1 MRSIRKSFAL
11 LAFVSTAL
19 LAIIIGAV
27 SLAAVVSASENNAK
41 QLMNAACALDA
52 AKIDVVIEGIED
64 AVDIETDYVQ
74 SKLTDALGIAQ
85 GSSRAAASEGTGQA
99 NAPTTN
105 TQTANAADAGVQTAD
120 DSPADAQATD
130 AIDQAFV
137 PIQGTA
143 GAQSPTSSQGAAQ
156 PITPLGTQPADPP
169 TLTEDQL
176 GTLAD
181 LFRDVAQ
188 NTEGTVLYFMRL
200 NEANGT
206 GPQGFVY
213 ARPGG
218 KGDFEPLGNL
228 DALPGE
234 RVGADMR
241 VPVWNRARLEWGVAQ
256 WVEPYALDDSDVLV
270 ALYVRPIFLQGRCVG
285 VVGMGVDFQIVIDQ
299 VAAMS
304 SYDTGYGFLT
314 DALGNVMYH
323 PTIPF
328 GTNLSDDDE
337 DVPAVDRAIAEGT
350 TTDIVEYAYRGANK
364 RMAFHLLQNDMRLVL
379 SVEASEIYAQ
389 RDGLVWQLALVATI
403 SAIVFVGATLLIG
416 QRLLAPLTALTF
428 AAKRVADGDLD
439 VEILSSDVEELSGLI
454 DSYQR
459 TVGDLRDRLT
469 YIDGLAYRDGL
480 TGAFNKTSYNEERDR
495 IDAQIAAARRD
506 AGLAVDAGA
515 EDAGAGGARG
525 EGAQGEGALA
535 EGTGTSGARP
545 ATARAEGSKTQG
557 AGTTDAQVE
566 GVEKTNEQ
574 VEAAQGSAVPKGAS
588 SGGDA
593 DTKPPVF
600 ALVML
605 DVNKLKPV
613 NDTYGHEAGDEYLR
627 IAVAQVMAAFE
638 GCSVYRIGGD
648 EFVVLAEGEAV
659 DRIEDG
665 IAELDEVMRISA
677 DIEEPWRRTSLA
689 IGVAVFDPE
698 SDGSVA
704 DVFARADAAMYQR
717 KQEMKHGEAAPDGG
731 PHDDATVR

>member
-85 GSSRAAASEGTGQA
+85 GSGGSAASEGTGQA
-99 NAPTTN
+99 NAPTTD
-105 TQTANAADAGVQTAD
+105 TQTADAADVDMQTTNASATDAQTA
-120 DSPADAQATD
+120 D

-200 NEANGT
+200 NEVNGT

-364 RMAFHLLQNDMRLVL
+364 RMAFHLLQNEMRLVL

-495 IDAQIAAARRD
+495 IDAQIAAARRE
-506 AGLAVDAGA
+506 AGLAVGAGA
-515 EDAGAGGARG
+515 EDVGAG
-525 EGAQGEGALA
+525 GALA
-535 EGTGTSGARP
+535 EGTGTSGAQP
-545 ATARAEGSKTQG
+545 ATARAEGSKAQG
-557 AGTTDAQVE
+557 DGATDAQVE
-566 GVEKTNEQ
+566 GVEKTDAQ
-574 VEAAQGSAVPKGAS
+574 VEGAQGSAVPKGAS

-593 DTKPPVF
+593 GAKPPVF

-665 IAELDEVMRISA
+665 IAELDEVMRVSA

-717 KQEMKHGEAAPDGG
+717 KQAMKHGEASPDGG
-731 PHDDATVR
+731 SHDDATVR